1 MVVSGEISQETG
13 EGREEQQVKG
23 VPVGV
28 EDQRDENQVV
38 ADGKVG
44 EGLLNR

>member
-23 VPVGV
+23 GAVGV
-28 EDQRDENQVV
+28 EDQQDENQVA
-38 ADGKVG
+38 ADVKVG

>member
-23 VPVGV
+23 AAVGV
-28 EDQRDENQVV
+28 EDQQDENRVV
-38 ADGKVG
+38 ADVMVG